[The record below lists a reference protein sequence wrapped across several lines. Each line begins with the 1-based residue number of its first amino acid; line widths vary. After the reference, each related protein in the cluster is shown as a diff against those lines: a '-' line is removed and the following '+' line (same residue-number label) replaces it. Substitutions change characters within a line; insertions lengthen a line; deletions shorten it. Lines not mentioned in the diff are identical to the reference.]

1 MTTAHDDSASPPLEA
16 WAAERSAP
24 CPPPALRAP
33 PLPAQNALPPRLL
46 AAFEHN
52 GATVERARFYAIACD
67 PRRSVAVEACA
78 GAGKTWMLVSRIV
91 RALLE
96 GSAPHEILAITF
108 TKKAAGEMRQR
119 LQEWLLH
126 FSHQSDTELRQELIH
141 RGLTQEPTPAQ
152 LQTLRGLHETLLM
165 AGRPVQIRTFHSWF
179 AALLRSAPLQAL
191 ADLGLPTQYE
201 LLENDAKAVALVW
214 PRFQSGVAAEPDAR
228 QDYLDAVA
236 THGRHQTHKALE
248 EALNKR
254 VEFALADEQG
264 IVDAS
269 VLHFAQQFPA
279 FTDVPTPAALL
290 RSARVRGLL
299 LDAARLLGASTL
311 KTCLEAATALEQ
323 AVSADDLAAVQ
334 DALLTQKGTPRKLSD
349 KLTGIETVRQAQDCL
364 IEIAQA
370 QAQHAAWLH
379 QQRMARLTRLLVVE
393 YAQLKRERGWI
404 DMGDL
409 ERSALALMSD
419 EVLSGWVQERLDA
432 RVRHLL
438 IDEFQDTNPLQWQ
451 ALSAWLSS
459 YAGAGNAPSVF
470 LVGDPKQSIY
480 RFRRAEPQVFKAAQ
494 RFVADGLGG
503 DLLSC
508 DHTRRNAPAIIGLVN
523 DVMAQA
529 QEAREFEGFR
539 AHSTESQAAGAIFKL
554 PRLGREAADEAAA
567 SATVGE
573 CANAESMDAAP
584 AEEGLAAHWRDSL
597 TTPRLVAEETRKT
610 LGCRQAARWLA
621 QQLQTGA
628 LKPQDIMVLARKRE
642 RLSLMQAEL
651 SKLRI
656 PAQQPE
662 KSELA
667 DMPEVQDLIGLLDAL
682 VSPAHDLSLARALKS
697 PLFSVTDDDLV
708 QLVLRQRAFLAAGKL
723 AAQASLFDEVDASAE
738 AATKPLAKL
747 SWFQVLQQTTDLPPT
762 LTPIGATLA
771 LWKSWVDTLPPHDAL
786 SAIYHHGDVL
796 ARFASATPANQRD
809 AVLANLRALLSAA
822 LQVDGGR
829 YVTAYALVRALRA
842 GGNPAPVRADAQAV
856 RLLTVH
862 GAKGLEAPLVLL
874 LDTDGEALKAQTM
887 GVLVDWPGE
896 AAYPQRFVYL
906 ASESKPPSCVADVL
920 AIEQAARKREEL
932 NALYVALTRTQH
944 TLVVS
949 SLQPHIPNAGSWWQ
963 RLEAHAAEAPWQAVD
978 NAATTSVEGVVEAL
992 FSLPVLPNM
1001 PLAPVEYSYAA
1012 TNSIVDA
1019 ETGDA
1024 ADSLDS
1030 RIGQAMHRLLE
1041 RYVPA
1046 PSGASRAPAW
1056 PDALHSSVAQEFDLD
1071 AAQLATAQGMA
1082 VRILQGEGAW
1092 AWDAT
1097 QLNWQGNEVGLVYQG
1112 RLLRLD
1118 RLVQRRTD
1126 GRSGAGG
1133 ADDGQWWVLDYKSNA
1148 QPHMQP
1154 ALCAQLLEYQAA
1166 VAKAYAGHTVRAA
1179 FLTAFGTLIELPTP

>member
-1 MTTAHDDSASPPLEA
+1 MTTAHHD
-16 WAAERSAP
+16 
-24 CPPPALRAP
+24 
-33 PLPAQNALPPRLL
+33 PAQPVL

-52 GATVERARFYAIACD
+52 GTTVERTRFYAIACD

-126 FSHQSDTELRQELIH
+126 FSQQTDAELRRELIH
-141 RGLTQEPTPAQ
+141 RGLTQEPTPLQ
-152 LQTLRGLHETLLM
+152 LQTLRGLHQALLM
-165 AGRPVQIRTFHSWF
+165 TGRPVQIRTFHSWF

-191 ADLGLPTQYE
+191 ADMGLPSQYE

-214 PRFQSGVAAEPDAR
+214 PRFQARVAAEPEAR

-236 THGRHQTHKALE
+236 THGRHQTQVALE
-248 EALNKR
+248 AALSKR
-254 VEFALADEQG
+254 VEFALADEHG

-279 FTDVPTPAALL
+279 FAEVSTPAAVLH
-290 RSARVRGLL
+290 SDRVRGLL

-311 KTCLEAATALEQ
+311 KTCLEAAAALEQ
-323 AVSADDLAAVQ
+323 GVTAGDLAAAQ
-334 DALLTQKGTPRKLSD
+334 DALLTQKGAPRKLSD
-349 KLTGIETVRQAQDCL
+349 KLAGIETVRKAQDCL

-370 QAQHAAWLH
+370 QGQHAAWQH

-419 EVLSGWVQERLDA
+419 DVLSGWVQERLDA

-523 DVMAQA
+523 AVMDLAQQA
-529 QEAREFEGFR
+529 GELDGFR
-539 AHSTESQAAGAIFKL
+539 IHSTESTQTGFIYKL
-554 PRLGREAADEAAA
+554 PRLTRAGEEGAGAE
-567 SATVGE
+567 ATVDV
-573 CANAESMDAAP
+573 SPDAGLV
-584 AEEGLAAHWRDSL
+584 EGLAGVWRDSL
-597 TTPRLVAEETRKT
+597 TTPRLIAEETRKT
-610 LGCRQAARWLA
+610 LECRQAARWLA

-628 LKPQDIMVLARKRE
+628 LQPQDIMVLARKRE
-642 RLSLMQAEL
+642 RLGLMQAEL
-651 SKLRI
+651 AELRI

-662 KSELA
+662 KNELA

-708 QLVLRQRAFLAAGKL
+708 QLVLRQRAVGAA
-723 AAQASLFDEVDASAE
+723 
-738 AATKPLAKL
+738 AKL
-747 SWFQVLQQTTDLPPT
+747 PWLHVLQQATDLPPT
-762 LTPIGATLA
+762 LAPIGATLS
-771 LWKSWVDTLPPHDAL
+771 LWKGWVDTLPPHDAL

-796 ARFASATPANQRD
+796 ARFAAATPASQRD

-842 GGNPAPVRADAQAV
+842 GGNPAPVRADSQAV

-874 LDTDGEALKAQTM
+874 LDTDGEAQKAQTM

-906 ASESKPPSCVADVL
+906 ASESKPPACVADVL
-920 AIEQAARKREEL
+920 AIEQAARRREEL
-932 NALYVALTRTQH
+932 NGLYVALTRTQR
-944 TLVVS
+944 TLVLS
-949 SLQPHIPNAGSWWQ
+949 SLQPHVANAGSWWQ
-963 RLEAHAAEAPWQAVD
+963 RLEAHADDAPWHAACDAAAGLEDAAEA
-978 NAATTSVEGVVEAL
+978 G
-992 FSLPVLPNM
+992 FSMPVLPNM
-1001 PLAPVEYSYAA
+1001 PIAPVEY
-1012 TNSIVDA
+1012 VDTA
-1019 ETGDA
+1019 INVVAVSKDDDMV
-1024 ADSLDS
+1024 DSLDS

-1041 RYVPA
+1041 RYVPQSQA
-1046 PSGASRAPAW
+1046 TGVAPAW
-1056 PDALHSSVAQEFDLD
+1056 PDTLRFGVALEFDLD
-1071 AAQLATAQGMA
+1071 AAQLATAQAMA
-1082 VRILQGEGAW
+1082 TRILQGEGAW
-1092 AWDAT
+1092 AWDPR
-1097 QLNWQGNEVGLVYQG
+1097 QLAWQGNEVGLVHQG
-1112 RLLRLD
+1112 RMLRLD
-1118 RLVQRRTD
+1118 RLVLRRAGETVE
-1126 GRSGAGG
+1126 GPAGAN
-1133 ADDGQWWVLDYKSNA
+1133 DGQWWVLDYKSSA
-1148 QPHMQP
+1148 QPQLQP
-1154 ALCAQLLEYQAA
+1154 ELRAQLLEYQAA

-1179 FLTAFGTLIELPTP
+1179 FLTAFGTLIECPTP

>member
-1 MTTAHDDSASPPLEA
+1 MTTAHDDDPAQSPLEA
-16 WAAERSAP
+16 WAAEPSAP
-24 CPPPALRAP
+24 CPPPASRAP

-52 GATVERARFYAIACD
+52 GATVERTRFYAIACD

-126 FSHQSDTELRQELIH
+126 FSHQSDAELRQELIH
-141 RGLTQEPTPAQ
+141 RGLTHEPTTEQ
-152 LQTLRGLHETLLM
+152 LQTLRGLHEALLM

-214 PRFQSGVAAEPDAR
+214 PRFQAGVAAEPEAR
-228 QDYLDAVA
+228 QDYIDAVA
-236 THGRHQTHKALE
+236 THGRHQTQKALE
-248 EALNKR
+248 AALNKR
-254 VEFALADEQG
+254 VEFALADEHG
-264 IVDAS
+264 VVDAS
-269 VLHFAQQFPA
+269 VLHFTKQFPDFA
-279 FTDVPTPAALL
+279 GVPTPAALL
-290 RSARVRGLL
+290 DSARVRGLL

-323 AVSADDLAAVQ
+323 AVTAGDLAGAHE
-334 DALLTQKGTPRKLSD
+334 ALLTQKGTPRKLSD
-349 KLTGIETVRQAQDCL
+349 KLAGIETVRQAQDCL
-364 IEIAQA
+364 IEIYQA
-370 QAQHAAWLH
+370 QAQHEAWLH

-523 DVMAQA
+523 AVMGQA
-529 QEAREFEGFR
+529 QEVREFEGFR
-539 AHSTESQAAGAIFKL
+539 EHSTESHEVGAIFKL
-554 PRLGREAADEAAA
+554 PRLARA
-567 SATVGE
+567 
-573 CANAESMDAAP
+573 
-584 AEEGLAAHWRDSL
+584 AEEGAAAVDTAVGEGADAASDDGMPAEGLASHWRDSL
-597 TTPRLVAEETRKT
+597 TTPRLIAEETRKT
-610 LGCRQAARWLA
+610 LECRQAARWLA
-621 QQLQTGA
+621 QQLQAGV
-628 LKPQDIMVLARKRE
+628 LRPQDIMVLARKRE
-642 RLSLMQAEL
+642 RLGLMQGEL
-651 SKLRI
+651 AALRI

-662 KSELA
+662 KNELA
-667 DMPEVQDLIGLLDAL
+667 DMPEVQDVVGLLDAL

-697 PLFSVTDDDLV
+697 PLFSVSDDDLV
-708 QLVLRQRAFLAAGKL
+708 QLVLRQRAMQAAAAKTD
-723 AAQASLFDEVDASAE
+723 AQASLFEDVDPPAE
-738 AATKPLAKL
+738 TVAPSRPTKV
-747 SWFQVLQQTTDLPPT
+747 SWFQVLQQAANLPPN
-762 LTPIGATLA
+762 LAPLGAVLA

-786 SAIYHHGDVL
+786 SAIYYHGDVL
-796 ARFASATPANQRD
+796 AHFAAATPANQRD
-809 AVLANLRALLSAA
+809 AVLANLRALLAAA

-842 GGNPAPVRADAQAV
+842 GGNPAPVRADAQSV

-906 ASESKPPSCVADVL
+906 ASESKPPACVADVL
-920 AIEQAARKREEL
+920 AIEQAARRREEL
-932 NALYVALTRTQH
+932 NALYVALTRTQR
-944 TLVVS
+944 TLVLS
-949 SLQPHIPNAGSWWQ
+949 SLQPHIPNPASWWQ
-963 RLEAHAAEAPWQAVD
+963 RLQAHADDASWLEPGDTAASQDTVEEAV
-978 NAATTSVEGVVEAL
+978 
-992 FSLPVLPNM
+992 FSIPSLQNM
-1001 PLAPVEYSYAA
+1001 PIAPVELAWAA
-1012 TNSIVDA
+1012 TDFVAII
-1019 ETGDA
+1019 EGTEPG
-1024 ADSLDS
+1024 DSLDS

-1041 RYVPA
+1041 RYMPQTGTPQA
-1046 PSGASRAPAW
+1046 TPAW
-1056 PDALHSSVAQEFDLD
+1056 PDALQDSVALEFALEP
-1071 AAQLATAQGMA
+1071 AQLASARTMA
-1082 VRILQGEGAW
+1082 TRILQGEGAW
-1092 AWDAT
+1092 AWDPL
-1097 QLNWQGNEVGLVYQG
+1097 QLAWQGNEVGLVHKG
-1112 RLLRLD
+1112 RMLRLD
-1118 RLVQRRTD
+1118 RLVQRRVA
-1126 GRSGAGG
+1126 GAGG
-1133 ADDGQWWVLDYKSNA
+1133 DDGQWWVLDYKSNA
-1148 QPHMQP
+1148 QPQLQP
-1154 ALCAQLLEYQAA
+1154 ELRAQLLEYQAA
-1166 VAKAYAGHTVRAA
+1166 VAKAQAGQTVRAA
-1179 FLTAFGTLIELPTP
+1179 FLTAFGTLIELQIP

>member
-1 MTTAHDDSASPPLEA
+1 MTTGNDDSAHTPPEA

-24 CPPPALRAP
+24 SHRLAPPASQAP
-33 PLPAQNALPPRLL
+33 PDTEQNALPPRFL

-52 GATVERARFYAIACD
+52 GATVERTRFYAIACD

-126 FSHQSDTELRQELIH
+126 FSHQTDAELCQELIH
-141 RGLTQEPTPAQ
+141 RGLTLEPTTTQ
-152 LQTLRGLHETLLM
+152 LQTLRGLHAALLT

-214 PRFQSGVAAEPDAR
+214 PRFQSGVAAEPAAR

-236 THGRHQTHKALE
+236 AHGRHQTQKALE
-248 EALNKR
+248 AALNKR
-254 VEFALADEQG
+254 VEFALADEHG
-264 IVDAS
+264 IVDSS
-269 VLHFAQQFPA
+269 VRHFTQQFPA
-279 FTDVPTPAALL
+279 FADVSTPAALL
-290 RSARVRGLL
+290 DSARVRGLL
-299 LDAARLLGASTL
+299 LDAARLLGAASL

-323 AVSADDLAAVQ
+323 AATAGDMAGAQ
-334 DALLTQKGTPRKLSD
+334 DALLTQKGTPRKLSE
-349 KLTGIETVRQAQDCL
+349 KLAGIETVRQAQDCL

-370 QAQHAAWLH
+370 QAQHEAWLH
-379 QQRMARLTRLLVVE
+379 QQRMARLTRLLVVQ
-393 YAQLKRERGWI
+393 YAQLKCERGWI

-523 DVMAQA
+523 DAMAQA

-539 AHSTESQAAGAIFKL
+539 AHSTESQEAGSILKL
-554 PRLGREAADEAAA
+554 PRVARATEDDVVTVAPIAD
-567 SATVGE
+567 G
-573 CANAESMDAAP
+573 P
-584 AEEGLAAHWRDSL
+584 AGGWRDSL
-597 TTPRLVAEETRKT
+597 TTPRLIAEETRKT
-610 LGCRQAARWLA
+610 LECRQAARWLA
-621 QQLQTGA
+621 QQLQNGA
-628 LKPQDIMVLARKRE
+628 LRPQDIMVLARKRE
-642 RLSLMQAEL
+642 RLGLMQAEL
-651 SKLRI
+651 ATLRI

-662 KSELA
+662 KNELA

-697 PLFSVTDDDLV
+697 PLFSVSDDDLV
-708 QLVLRQRAFLAAGKL
+708 QLVLRQRAMQTAAQSK
-723 AAQASLFDEVDASAE
+723 AQASLFDDVDTSTD
-738 AATKPLAKL
+738 ATATQSPRKL
-747 SWFQVLQQTTDLPPT
+747 SWFQVLQQATDLPIALAPV
-762 LTPIGATLA
+762 GATLA

-796 ARFASATPANQRD
+796 AHFAAATPSNQRD

-829 YVTAYALVRALRA
+829 YVTAYGLVRALRA
-842 GGNPAPVRADAQAV
+842 GGNPAPVRADAQSV

-906 ASESKPPSCVADVL
+906 ASESKPPACVADVL
-920 AIEQAARKREEL
+920 AIEQAARRREEL
-932 NALYVALTRTQH
+932 NALYVALTRTQR
-944 TLVVS
+944 TLVLS
-949 SLQPHIPNAGSWWQ
+949 SLQPHIPNPASWWQ
-963 RLEAHAAEAPWQAVD
+963 RLQARADDAPWQQQDDSVASKD
-978 NAATTSVEGVVEAL
+978 NAEETAFTMP
-992 FSLPVLPNM
+992 SLPKM
-1001 PLAPVEYSYAA
+1001 PLALVERAWVA
-1012 TNSIVDA
+1012 TDFVASSDIDVL
-1019 ETGDA
+1019 G
-1024 ADSLDS
+1024 DSLDS

-1041 RYVPA
+1041 RYAPTQAASNAVPNVA
-1046 PSGASRAPAW
+1046 PNVAPVW
-1056 PDALHSSVAQEFDLD
+1056 PDALRDSVALEFGLD
-1071 AAQLATAQGMA
+1071 AAQFATAQAMA

-1092 AWDAT
+1092 AWDAN
-1097 QLNWQGNEVGLVYQG
+1097 QLTWQGNEVGLVHKG

-1118 RLVQRRTD
+1118 RLVQRRAN
-1126 GRSGAGG
+1126 GGNG

-1148 QPHMQP
+1148 QPQLQP
-1154 ALCAQLLEYQAA
+1154 ELRAQLLEYQAA